1 MLGEVPGSRP
11 APGPAQP
18 LNADP
23 ERSGDA
29 IQTARTGMSR
39 ATESAAPLRVER
51 DVDTTPDAGPDA
63 LRARRVLV
71 VDDHADAA
79 ETLAMLLRHAGH
91 EVVALTDGRAAVDVA
106 PTFRPDIVILDIGLP
121 DMSGYDVAR
130 ELRRLPGTANADI
143 VAVSGYG
150 RGDHVH
156 RAREAGFSAYCVKP
170 LGGEALRNLLAGR
183 VPPGF

>member
-1 MLGEVPGSRP
+1 MLGEVPGSQP
-11 APGPAQP
+11 APGPVQP
-18 LNADP
+18 LNAVP

-29 IQTARTGMSR
+29 IPTARTGTSR
-39 ATESAAPLRVER
+39 AAESTAALRVER
-51 DVDTTPDAGPDA
+51 DVDTIPGAGPEA
-63 LRARRVLV
+63 GRPRRVLV

-79 ETLAMLLRHAGH
+79 ETLAVLLRHAGH

-106 PTFRPDIVILDIGLP
+106 PSFRPDIVILDIALA
-121 DMSGYDVAR
+121 DMSGFDVAR

-150 RGDHVH
+150 RGDQVH

-170 LGGEALRNLLAGR
+170 LGGEALKSLLAGR
-183 VPPGF
+183 VPTGL